1 MKTTTFKKS
10 CTLTTISLL
19 TSFFSIHY
27 AHAENIGV
35 RSDYANGIISSLQS
49 EEGLIYLNA
58 HALLNNQ
65 ERTDFKSYTQPS
77 YEMLNKRIIQNGE
90 HLLVDFSDI
99 VLETSKDEAKE
110 AFSKIMGITFDADVI
125 LVTRYKNKM
134 MLTPIKNSI
143 GNDESIDIDIIN
155 NALSKANI
163 DENSED
169 VDKRS
174 NESSSLYHLA
184 YYINVNRKI
193 TDDECTFPISRNNRE
208 HGNKNFCQSPNIA
221 LIYKVNLMRS
231 LQYGTSGSATPDAK
245 LVRISLDEDTT
256 GAGIFLNEELTW
268 TKTNM
273 VSTLDPIPIYD
284 GWIRDFSTS
293 AIAQDYRFS
302 LAASNSK
309 ASIIKSL
316 PDNLNS
322 KYEQKIISGFDIGVG
337 AGLEINKEG
346 PKGKLDVSGKYSQQR
361 HLTFNTQDYK
371 VERTAKN
378 AQNVS
383 FSWIRDQYATAS
395 SLLNQKTSTVFT
407 ANYSVDHSRIKALSY
422 KSFVPNLDVIFMAD
436 TSESGTTDFMIDS
449 SVNIRPLYT
458 GVYQHY
464 YVVGAHHSYHGFE
477 DMDLRRRVNVE
488 TKFTVNWNHPV
499 FAGTRTVNLQLG
511 GHDNLCITNIDGK
524 WQSKPCDETAVSQ
537 SFIYDQY
544 GRYVSLVDRKCLDS
558 SNLTTPQDCSLSLNQ
573 RWEWSEK
580 GKNLD
585 LLVTTRG
592 TILAHKNT
600 TGELLMLEDI
610 LLATHDIDFRTYTSY
625 MKLIK

>member
-1 MKTTTFKKS
+1 MKTTNFKKS
-10 CTLTTISLL
+10 YTLIAISLL
-19 TSFFSIHY
+19 TSFFSTRY

-35 RSDYANGIISSLQS
+35 RSDLANGIISSLQS
-49 EEGLIYLNA
+49 EEGLIYLNG
-58 HALLNNQ
+58 HELLNNQ
-65 ERTDFKSYTQPS
+65 ERTNFKSYNTPN
-77 YEMLNKRIIQNGE
+77 YETLNKRIIQNGE
-90 HLLVDFSDI
+90 LLLVDFSDI
-99 VLETSKDEAKE
+99 LLETSKNEAKA
-110 AFSKIMGITFDADVI
+110 AFSKIMGITFDVDVI

-134 MLTPIKNSI
+134 MFTPIENSV
-143 GNDESIDIDIIN
+143 GNDGSVDIDVIS
-155 NALSKANI
+155 NALSKANF
-163 DENSED
+163 DESNED
-169 VDKRS
+169 VDKRA
-174 NESSSLYHLA
+174 NESSNLYHLA

-208 HGNKNFCQSPNIA
+208 RGNKNFCQSPNIA

-245 LVRISLDEDTT
+245 IVRISLDEDTT

-268 TKTNM
+268 TETDM
-273 VSTLDPIPIYD
+273 LSTLNPLLPIVD

-293 AIAQDYRFS
+293 AIAQDYTFS

-337 AGLEINKEG
+337 TGLELNKDG

-383 FSWIRDQYATAS
+383 FSWIRDQYATAT
-395 SLLNQKTSTVFT
+395 SLLNQKTSTMFT

-422 KSFVPNLDVIFMAD
+422 KGFVPNLDVIYMAD
-436 TSESGTTDFMIDS
+436 TSESGTTDFIVDS
-449 SVNIRPLYT
+449 SVNIRPIYT
-458 GVYQHY
+458 GVYRHFY
-464 YVVGAHHSYHGFE
+464 AVGAHHSYHGFE
-477 DMDLRRRVNVE
+477 DMDLRRRINVE
-488 TKFTVNWNHPV
+488 TKFIVDWNHPV
-499 FAGTRTVNLQLG
+499 FAGTRAVNLQLG

-524 WQSKPCDETAVSQ
+524 WESKQCDETSVSQ
-537 SFIYDQY
+537 SFVYDQY
-544 GRYVSLVDRKCLDS
+544 GRYVSLADGKCLDS
-558 SNLTTPQDCSLSLNQ
+558 SDLTTSQTCSLNLNQ
-573 RWEWSEK
+573 KWRWNEED
-580 GKNLD
+580 KNLD
-585 LLVTTRG
+585 LLTSRQK
-592 TILAHKNT
+592 ILGHKFS
-600 TGELLMLEDI
+600 TGELVMIDDLYLIE
-610 LLATHDIDFRTYTSY
+610 HDTDFRTYTSY

>member
-1 MKTTTFKKS
+1 MKTTNFKKS
-10 CTLTTISLL
+10 YTLIAISLL
-19 TSFFSIHY
+19 TSFFSTRY

-35 RSDYANGIISSLQS
+35 RSDLANGIISSLQS
-49 EEGLIYLNA
+49 EEGLIYLNG
-58 HALLNNQ
+58 HELLNNQ
-65 ERTDFKSYTQPS
+65 ERTNFKSYNTPN
-77 YEMLNKRIIQNGE
+77 YETLNKRIIQNGE
-90 HLLVDFSDI
+90 LLLVDFSDI
-99 VLETSKDEAKE
+99 VLETSKNEAKA
-110 AFSKIMGITFDADVI
+110 AFSKIMGITFDVDVI

-134 MLTPIKNSI
+134 MFTPIENSV
-143 GNDESIDIDIIN
+143 GNDGSVDIDVIS
-155 NALSKANI
+155 NALSKANF
-163 DENSED
+163 DESNED

-174 NESSSLYHLA
+174 NESSNLYHLA

-193 TDDECTFPISRNNRE
+193 TDDECTFPISRNNRVR
-208 HGNKNFCQSPNIA
+208 GNKNFCQSPNIA

-245 LVRISLDEDTT
+245 IVRISLDEDTT

-268 TKTNM
+268 TQTDIL
-273 VSTLDPIPIYD
+273 STVNPLLPILD
-284 GWIRDFSTS
+284 GWTIDFSTS
-293 AIAQDYRFS
+293 AIAQDYTFS

-337 AGLEINKEG
+337 TGLELNKDG

-383 FSWIRDQYATAS
+383 FSWIRDQYATAT
-395 SLLNQKTSTVFT
+395 SLLNQKTSTIFT

-422 KSFVPNLDVIFMAD
+422 KGFVPNLDVIYMAD
-436 TSESGTTDFMIDS
+436 TSESGTTDFIVDS
-449 SVNIRPLYT
+449 SVNIRPIYT
-458 GVYQHY
+458 GVYRHF

-499 FAGTRTVNLQLG
+499 FAGTRAVNLQLG

-537 SFIYDQY
+537 SFVYDQY
-544 GRYVSLVDRKCLDS
+544 GRYVSLVDGKCLDS
-558 SNLTTPQDCSLSLNQ
+558 SDLTTSQTCSLDLNQ
-573 RWEWSEK
+573 RWRWNEEAK
-580 GKNLD
+580 DLD
-585 LLVTTRG
+585 LLTSRQK
-592 TILAHKNT
+592 ILGHKLS
-600 TGELLMLEDI
+600 TGELVMLND
-610 LLATHDIDFRTYTSY
+610 LFFTTRDTDFRTYTSY

>member
-1 MKTTTFKKS
+1 
-10 CTLTTISLL
+10 
-19 TSFFSIHY
+19 
-27 AHAENIGV
+27 
-35 RSDYANGIISSLQS
+35 
-49 EEGLIYLNA
+49 
-58 HALLNNQ
+58 
-65 ERTDFKSYTQPS
+65 
-77 YEMLNKRIIQNGE
+77 
-90 HLLVDFSDI
+90 
-99 VLETSKDEAKE
+99 
-110 AFSKIMGITFDADVI
+110 DV
-125 LVTRYKNKM
+125 
-134 MLTPIKNSI
+134 
-143 GNDESIDIDIIN
+143 IN

-163 DENSED
+163 DESSED

-193 TDDECTFPISRNNRE
+193 TDDECTFPIARISRNE
-208 HGNKNFCQSPNIA
+208 GDKNFCQSPNIA

-268 TKTNM
+268 TRTDRE
-273 VSTLDPIPIYD
+273 TPALILD
-284 GWIRDFSTS
+284 GWIIDYSTS

-337 AGLEINKEG
+337 AGLEINKDG

-395 SLLNQKTSTVFT
+395 SLLTRKTGTIF
-407 ANYSVDHSRIKALSY
+407 AKDYSVDHSRIKPLSY
-422 KSFVPNLDVIFMAD
+422 KGFVPSLDVIYMAD

-449 SVNIRPLYT
+449 SVNIRPIYT
-458 GVYQHY
+458 GIYSHM
-464 YVVGAHHSYHGFE
+464 YVVGAHNSFHGFE

-537 SFIYDQY
+537 SFVYDQY
-544 GRYVSLVDRKCLDS
+544 GRYVSLVDGKCLDS
-558 SNLTTPQDCSLSLNQ
+558 SDLTTPQVCSLNLNQ

-580 GKNLD
+580 YKELD
-585 LLVTTRG
+585 LLMTTRKY
-592 TILAHKNT
+592 ILAHNKE
-600 TGELLMLEDI
+600 TGELFLTLLSDI
-610 LLATHDIDFRTYTSY
+610 TLDTGFRTYTAY
-625 MKLIK
+625 MKLTK

>member
-1 MKTTTFKKS
+1 MKTTNFKKPYN
-10 CTLTTISLL
+10 LLIAISLL
-19 TSFFSIHY
+19 TSFFSTHY
-27 AHAENIGV
+27 AHAENIGI
-35 RSDYANGIISSLQS
+35 RSDLANGILSSLQS

-65 ERTDFKSYTQPS
+65 ERTDFKSYNPLN
-77 YEMLNKRIIQNGE
+77 YEVLSKRIIQNGE

-99 VLETSKDEAKE
+99 VLETSKNEAKA
-110 AFSKIMGITFDADVI
+110 AFSKIMGITFDVDAI
-125 LVTRYKNKM
+125 LVTRYKKQM
-134 MLTPIKNSI
+134 MFTPIKNSI
-143 GNDESIDIDIIN
+143 ENDESINIDAIS
-155 NALSKANI
+155 NALSKANF
-163 DENSED
+163 DENNED

-174 NESSSLYHLA
+174 NESSNLYHLA

-193 TDDECTFPISRNNRE
+193 TDDECTFPIARISRNA
-208 HGNKNFCQSPNIA
+208 GDKNFCQSPNIA

-231 LQYGTSGSATPDAK
+231 LQYGTSGSSTPDAK

-268 TKTNM
+268 TRTDRTM
-273 VSTLDPIPIYD
+273 PPVILD
-284 GWIRDFSTS
+284 GWIVDYSTS

-337 AGLEINKEG
+337 TGLEINKDG
-346 PKGKLDVSGKYSQQR
+346 PKGKLDISGKYYQQR

-378 AQNVS
+378 AQNVN
-383 FSWIRDQYATAS
+383 FSWIRDQYDTAS
-395 SLLNQKTSTVFT
+395 SLLNRKTETIF
-407 ANYSVDHSRIKALSY
+407 AKDYSVDHSRIKPLSY
-422 KSFVPNLDVIFMAD
+422 KGFVPNLDVIYMAD
-436 TSESGTTDFMIDS
+436 TNESGTTDFVIDS
-449 SVNIRPLYT
+449 SVNIRPIYT
-458 GVYQHY
+458 GVYSHY
-464 YVVGAHHSYHGFE
+464 YGVGAHNSFHGFE

-488 TKFTVNWNHPV
+488 TKFIVDWNHPV
-499 FAGTRTVNLQLG
+499 FAGTRAVNLQLG

-524 WQSKPCDETAVSQ
+524 WESMKCDETAVSQ

-544 GRYVSLVDRKCLDS
+544 GRYVSLADGKCLDS
-558 SNLTTPQDCSLSLNQ
+558 SDLATSQTCSLDLNQ
-573 RWEWSEK
+573 RWRWNEESK
-580 GKNLD
+580 DLD
-585 LLVTTRG
+585 LLTSRQK
-592 TILAHKNT
+592 ILGHKLS
-600 TGELLMLEDI
+600 TGELVMLNDLFSI
-610 LLATHDIDFRTYTSY
+610 THDTDFRTYTSY

>member
-1 MKTTTFKKS
+1 MKTTNFKKS
-10 CTLTTISLL
+10 YTLIAISLL
-19 TSFFSIHY
+19 TSFFSTRY

-35 RSDYANGIISSLQS
+35 RSDLANGIISSLQS
-49 EEGLIYLNA
+49 EEGLIYLNG
-58 HALLNNQ
+58 HELLNNQ
-65 ERTDFKSYTQPS
+65 ERTNFKSYNTPN
-77 YEMLNKRIIQNGE
+77 YETLNKRIIQNGE
-90 HLLVDFSDI
+90 LLLVDFSDI
-99 VLETSKDEAKE
+99 VLETSKNEAKA
-110 AFSKIMGITFDADVI
+110 AFSKIMGITFDVDVI

-134 MLTPIKNSI
+134 MFTPIENSV
-143 GNDESIDIDIIN
+143 GNDGSVDIDVIS
-155 NALSKANI
+155 NALSKANF
-163 DENSED
+163 DESNED

-174 NESSSLYHLA
+174 NESSNLYHLA

-193 TDDECTFPISRNNRE
+193 TDDECTFPISRNNRVL
-208 HGNKNFCQSPNIA
+208 GNKNFCQSPNIA

-245 LVRISLDEDTT
+245 IVRISLDEDTT

-268 TKTNM
+268 TQTDIL
-273 VSTLDPIPIYD
+273 STVNPLLPILD
-284 GWIRDFSTS
+284 GWTIDFSTS
-293 AIAQDYRFS
+293 AIAQDYTFS

-337 AGLEINKEG
+337 TGLELNKDG

-383 FSWIRDQYATAS
+383 FSWIRDQYATAT
-395 SLLNQKTSTVFT
+395 SLLNQKTSTIFT

-422 KSFVPNLDVIFMAD
+422 KGFVPNLDVIYMAD
-436 TSESGTTDFMIDS
+436 TSESGTTDFIVDS
-449 SVNIRPLYT
+449 SVNIRPIYT
-458 GVYQHY
+458 GVYRHF

-499 FAGTRTVNLQLG
+499 FAGTRAVNLQLG

-537 SFIYDQY
+537 SFVYDQY
-544 GRYVSLVDRKCLDS
+544 GRYVSLVDGKCLDS
-558 SNLTTPQDCSLSLNQ
+558 SDLTTSQTCSLDLNQ
-573 RWEWSEK
+573 RWRWNEEAK
-580 GKNLD
+580 DLD
-585 LLVTTRG
+585 LLTSRQK
-592 TILAHKNT
+592 ILGHKLS
-600 TGELLMLEDI
+600 TGELVMLND
-610 LLATHDIDFRTYTSY
+610 LFFTTRDTDFRTYTSY